1 MARRRLSSEL
11 AGGPRG
17 PFSPAVESGHYAFVS
32 LQLPLGR
39 DGRRVDGTPAEQAA
53 RALENVRL
61 HLESAGLS
69 LDTVVTLTLHVRRLE
84 DVAEVEE
91 RLAGAF
97 SPPRPACTVIAVADL
112 PNGAMVGIEA
122 VAVRY

>member
-11 AGGPRG
+11 AGGARG

-39 DGRRVDGTPAEQAA
+39 DGRPAGGRPAEQAA
-53 RALENVRL
+53 MALENVRL

-69 LDTVVTLTLHVRRLE
+69 LETVVTLTLHVRRLD

-91 RLAGAF
+91 LLAGAF
-97 SPPRPACTVIAVADL
+97 TPPRPACTVIAVADL
-112 PNGAMVGIEA
+112 PNGATVGIEA

>member
-17 PFSPAVESGHYAFVS
+17 PFSPAVESGHYVFVS

-39 DGRRVDGTPAEQAA
+39 DERPVDGTPAEQAV

-69 LDTVVTLTLHVRRLE
+69 LETIVILTLHVRRLD
-84 DVAEVEE
+84 DVAAVEE

-97 SPPRPACTVIAVADL
+97 TPPRPACTVIAVADL
-112 PNGAMVGIEA
+112 PKGAVIGIEA